1 MREELT
7 RRKVLSSAVGGVI
20 GTFVATSF
28 PLSTVF
34 AQEVT
39 PQDPRSFIMP
49 EPTRTPLLMSSTRQ
63 QRLAP
68 ALERDLAPRR
78 IDIGLDLS
86 DLSSPQIVGE
96 FNPSDLTRNYDPA
109 SWTKCLTS
117 MVVTDFL
124 RLGRTSTGTPLNMDT
139 FVPILSGEKSLNLR
153 GTDSR
158 YGNLSGVLGTM
169 NAAKVSTLMD
179 MVLVG
184 SRNGAT
190 LSLGRFIAGSY
201 GNFVDLI
208 NQKARE
214 IEMTNSFFINP
225 SGLPANQDGMS
236 QSFRFNNVVCIE
248 DMARMLVIMHRDYPE
263 LEMTTRKQGYNIPG
277 LRSHYNDLLVNM
289 APPTNPLFRDYDTG
303 NEYAR
308 LNGVIGTKTGFT
320 QNSGYC
326 LISTAE
332 PDNQTKICSITTGN
346 ATGRR
351 GVVAKHIL
359 DATYEAVRVHRRNEM
374 VRDCRTAEEAHQRL
388 GPLEPQNSE
397 IFGDQT
403 SDMGRCLDRAYS
415 VS

>member
-1 MREELT
+1 MREEVT
-7 RRKVLSSAVGGVI
+7 RRKVLSSAVGGTI

-28 PLSTVF
+28 PLSSVF

-39 PQDPRSFIMP
+39 SQDPRSFIMP
-49 EPTRTPLLMSSTRQ
+49 EATRTPLLLSSNRQ
-63 QRLAP
+63 QRTAP
-68 ALERDLAPRR
+68 ALESDLTPRR

-86 DLSSPQIVGE
+86 DLSSPQIIGE

-109 SWTKCLTS
+109 SWTKCLTA
-117 MVVTDFL
+117 MVVADFV
-124 RLGRTSTGTPLNMDT
+124 RLGRTATGHPLSMDT
-139 FVPILSGEKSLNLR
+139 FVPILSREKSLNLR

-158 YGNLSGVLGTM
+158 YGNLSNVLGTM
-169 NAAKVSTLMD
+169 NAAQVSTLMD

-190 LSLGRFIAGSY
+190 LSLGRFVAGSY
-201 GNFVDLI
+201 ESFVDLI

-214 IEMTNSFFINP
+214 IGMTNSFFINP

-236 QSFRFNNVVCIE
+236 QSSRFNNVVCIE
-248 DMARMLVIMHRDYPE
+248 DMARMLVVMHRDYPE
-263 LEMTTRKQGYNIPG
+263 LEISTRKQGYNIPG
-277 LRSHYNDLLVNM
+277 LRSHFNDLLINM

-308 LNGVIGTKTGFT
+308 TNGVIGTKTGFT
-320 QNSGYC
+320 RNSGYC

-332 PDNQTKICSITTGN
+332 PDDQTKICSITTGN

-351 GVVAKHIL
+351 GVVTKHIL
-359 DATYEAVRVHRRNEM
+359 DATYEAVRVNRRNEM
-374 VRDCRTAEEAHQRL
+374 VRDCRNAAEANERL
-388 GPLEPQNSE
+388 GALGYN
-397 IFGDQT
+397 T
-403 SDMGRCLDRAYS
+403 SDISNCIDRAYS